1 MDCNKRSNIH
11 VTGVPEEMREWI
23 KKVFQV
29 SNLIQLLST
38 TGFKGPNGRESEHF
52 AQGLKDQY

>member
-1 MDCNKRSNIH
+1 MLKTPNYHGFPLIFLFYFYC
-11 VTGVPEEMREWI
+11 VL
-23 KKVFQV
+23 